1 MLYFYCKKCT
11 LTELHYKPK
20 GDVIMKR
27 LTAVLLSLIFCSS
40 NWCNGFCGVWH
51 LQNWSIFWNRDPE
64 TDWQYAGAGSGKEK
78 AEELVETSRTSSYD
92 FTQVEAYVNQHVA
105 QQSSEMFRLIEAAE
119 QKARDVSPEPIIP
132 DTCKHNY
139 DLDKVVREEFRNMPI
154 GRDFY
159 QGDLLLC
166 LYQVWRYKNRSG
178 NLWCIRRLWEGF
190 DSWSAVVRQ
199 RIRQNFTKPLA

>member
-1 MLYFYCKKCT
+1 MYCKKCT
-11 LTELHYKPK
+11 LTELHHKPK

-27 LTAVLLSLIFCSS
+27 LTAVLLSLIFVVAIGATAFAAFDTSRIDQY
-40 NWCNGFCGVWH
+40 F
-51 LQNWSIFWNRDPE
+51 E
-64 TDWQYAGAGSGKEK
+64 TETQKRIDSMLELVLGKEK

-154 GRDFY
+154 GRDFIKVTY
-159 QGDLLLC
+159 YYVCTKCGD
-166 LYQVWRYKNRSG
+166 
-178 NLWCIRRLWEGF
+178 
-190 DSWSAVVRQ
+190 
-199 RIRQNFTKPLA
+199 TKTEVETYDA